1 MSFFMFICSH
11 TKLFTQTF
19 QSIQITVF
27 LLGFQKEINKFS
39 SKFGCSRKLSDLIMM
54 LKKVMKA
61 RIANIYVKSEE
72 QSNHQVAIAI
82 KTKEAKIR

>member
-1 MSFFMFICSH
+1 
-11 TKLFTQTF
+11 
-19 QSIQITVF
+19 
-27 LLGFQKEINKFS
+27 
-39 SKFGCSRKLSDLIMM
+39 
-54 LKKVMKA
+54 MKA